1 MLSDRWYVPRR
12 RSMSAAAG
20 LSVAALCFASSDL
33 AAQRPASSRISRPA
47 SPAAGRV
54 ITDDIARFWNAYDTV
69 RALPDT
75 LEQVR
80 AMQRLYIDRGSPGLQ
95 GLIAAR
101 RYTAREFAGAIR
113 EYPRYWESIRPST
126 LRAAEMSRRIARGL
140 ASFQRLYPEGRPAD
154 VYFAIGVL
162 RTPGTIFEG
171 RVLIGAE
178 LALADP
184 RTVTSDLPPRFSNIA
199 PYVARDPIAQVAPL
213 NVHEYV
219 HTQQRQWDAR
229 VLDLVLAE
237 GIAEYLSVLATGVPS
252 AYAPLEYERT
262 HRDSVSAAF
271 ARDLLSRQSVD
282 RWLYNDT
289 SNRFGVRDLGYAVG
303 YEIARRYVVR
313 SPNRRSAI
321 RSLVELDYAKPQEVA
336 RVVDLSG
343 YLERPLSAVLAS
355 TKNRRPTVTG
365 VDGLGQDSAG
375 GPVRRLTVHFSTPMD
390 TTARG
395 FDFGTGGEA
404 QSMRVERLLGW
415 AADGRSLTIEVRL
428 PSSRPAQLVIS
439 EWFADADG
447 MPLRPFLVEIPH
459 VGK

>member
-1 MLSDRWYVPRR
+1 MPHCRNDLRTRV
-12 RSMSAAAG
+12 
-20 LSVAALCFASSDL
+20 LHALTALGL
-33 AAQRPASSRISRPA
+33 AAVLHVPARSDAQQTATPASVRPAGTHAP
-47 SPAAGRV
+47 RV
-54 ITDDIARFWNAYDTV
+54 FTEDIPRFWDAYDTV
-69 RALPDT
+69 RALSDT

-80 AMQRLYIDRGSPGLQ
+80 AVQRLYMDRGTPGLQ

-101 RYTAREFAGAIR
+101 RYTASEFAAAIR
-113 EYPRYWESIRPST
+113 TYPTYWQSIRANT
-126 LRAAEMSRRIARGL
+126 LRAGELSQQIATGL
-140 ASFQRLYPEGRPAD
+140 AAFQKVYPAGRPAD

-184 RTVTSDLPPRFSNIA
+184 RTVTSDLPPRLSNIA
-199 PYVARDPIAQVAPL
+199 PYVARDPIAQVVPL

-219 HTQQRQWDAR
+219 HTQQREWDYR

-252 AYAPLEYERT
+252 AYAPLEYERAN
-262 HRDSVSAAF
+262 RDSVSAVF
-271 ARDLLSRQSVD
+271 ARDLLSRQAVD

-313 SPNRRSAI
+313 SPNRRAAV
-321 RSLVELDYAKPQEVA
+321 RALVELNYANPRDVA

-343 YLERPLSAVLAS
+343 YLKRPASAVLA
-355 TKNRRPTVTG
+355 NIDARRPTVTH
-365 VDGLGQDSAG
+365 VDGLGQDTG
-375 GPVRRLTVHFSTPMD
+375 TGPTRRLVVHFSTAMD

-395 FDFGTGGEA
+395 FDFGAGGEA

-415 AADGRSLTIEVRL
+415 GKDSRTVVIEVRL
-428 PSSRPAQLVIS
+428 PVPRPAQLVIS
-439 EWFADADG
+439 ARFADADG
-447 MPLRPFLVEIPH
+447 VPLRPFLVEVPG